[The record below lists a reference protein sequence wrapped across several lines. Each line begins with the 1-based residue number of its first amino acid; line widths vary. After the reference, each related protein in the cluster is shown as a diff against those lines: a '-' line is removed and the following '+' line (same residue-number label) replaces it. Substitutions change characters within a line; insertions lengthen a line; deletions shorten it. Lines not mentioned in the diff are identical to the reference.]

1 MEPESWEEDPSVQS
15 KSTEWA
21 STTLALVS
29 EYWRIILKRW
39 YLVLGLTVL
48 LAAANAYRV
57 FHEESVYSAQ
67 ASLEVRPA
75 RLALGEQALEPNS
88 SYTAQ
93 SFINTQ
99 MTVAR
104 SRAVADIVVQRLGEK
119 KIAE

>member
-1 MEPESWEEDPSVQS
+1 MESDSWEGDPSVQS
-15 KSTEWA
+15 KSNDGA
-21 STTLALVS
+21 GSTLALIN

-39 YLVLGLTVL
+39 YIVVGLTLL
-48 LAAANAYRV
+48 LAAGNAYRV
-57 FHEESVYSAQ
+57 FNEESVYYAQ

-119 KIAE
+119 